1 MKKLL
6 AALLISATLLSL
18 CACAEKTNGAKDEE
32 TIQAQEEKT
41 ENDAETNNEASKKE
55 VYWATENRET
65 SDVSYH
71 TKDCKLIKDSSPEVL
86 PWEIVT
92 ALGMTACEKC
102 NP

>member
-6 AALLISATLLSL
+6 ATLLIFATLLSL
-18 CACAEKTNGAKDEE
+18 CACAEKTNGAKAEE
-32 TIQAQEEKT
+32 TNQAQEENIEKET
-41 ENDAETNNEASKKE
+41 EADNEAGKKE
-55 VYWATENRET
+55 VYWATEDRET

-71 TKDCKLIKDSSPEVL
+71 TKYCELIKDASPEVL

>member
-6 AALLISATLLSL
+6 AILLISVTLLSL
-18 CACAEKTNGAKDEE
+18 CACAEKTDGAKTEE
-32 TIQAQEEKT
+32 TKQAQEEISEKET
-41 ENDAETNNEASKKE
+41 ETSNEEAKE
-55 VYWATENRET
+55 VYWATEMRDA

-71 TKDCKLIKDSSPEVL
+71 TKDCELIKDASPEVL
-86 PWEIVT
+86 PWEIVK